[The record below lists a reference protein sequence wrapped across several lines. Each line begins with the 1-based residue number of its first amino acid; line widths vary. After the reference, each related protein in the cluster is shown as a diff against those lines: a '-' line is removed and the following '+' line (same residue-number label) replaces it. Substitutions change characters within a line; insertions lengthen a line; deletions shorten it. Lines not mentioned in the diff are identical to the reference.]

1 MTRRDNSQQNNSGHR
16 NILYIEFV
24 CGEIRVNVSFDAK
37 SLVFELTSGQ
47 VFWLPDHTT
56 HRAFP
61 SMKCSVAIAA
71 FVPGYSGGTAT
82 DSHRLPYSSA
92 NDVSTDTHVLA
103 ESYRVRLQ
111 LQPHKKRIR
120 LADGESESWKG
131 IQSNYPDR
139 CARLCLVPFFCGD
152 NLAAGYTSHPKRLG
166 RRVMR
171 P

>member
-1 MTRRDNSQQNNSGHR
+1 M
-16 NILYIEFV
+16 L
-24 CGEIRVNVSFDAK
+24 GEIRVNVSFDAK
-37 SLVFELTSGQ
+37 SLVFEPTPGQ

-92 NDVSTDTHVLA
+92 NDVLTDTHVVA

-111 LQPHKKRIR
+111 LQPQKKNRPGGVQLRI
-120 LADGESESWKG
+120 E
-131 IQSNYPDR
+131 
-139 CARLCLVPFFCGD
+139 
-152 NLAAGYTSHPKRLG
+152 
-166 RRVMR
+166 RVFR
-171 P
+171 PIVAIAVRD